1 MFLGW
6 TPVSVAPL
14 MFDSRVQPQG
24 PGRSLGVG
32 HLTENRLPRSGFA
45 VAARGN
51 APNEE
56 LRRSSSRCL
65 GGFTLQGTQQK
76 ICWVFFNWEVFKVKT
91 SMVFKKLSPTCI
103 ETSFNWLQKMMS
115 FLLHLAD
122 SKMSLR
128 GSWLLLATIE
138 SGWMGYSTWMVVPW
152 GSAVVKSCLNSWQ
165 RSE

>member
-6 TPVSVAPL
+6 TPVSVAPWC
-14 MFDSRVQPQG
+14 FDSRVQPQG

-56 LRRSSSRCL
+56 LRRSFSRCL
-65 GGFTLQGTQQK
+65 GGFTLQGTHQK

-103 ETSFNWLQKMMS
+103 ETFFNWLQKMMS
-115 FLLHLAD
+115 FFATL
-122 SKMSLR
+122 
-128 GSWLLLATIE
+128 SWLKDVTQRFMAPFSHHWE
-138 SGWMGYSTWMVVPW
+138 WMNGIQY
-152 GSAVVKSCLNSWQ
+152 LNGGTLGVC
-165 RSE
+165 RGEILP